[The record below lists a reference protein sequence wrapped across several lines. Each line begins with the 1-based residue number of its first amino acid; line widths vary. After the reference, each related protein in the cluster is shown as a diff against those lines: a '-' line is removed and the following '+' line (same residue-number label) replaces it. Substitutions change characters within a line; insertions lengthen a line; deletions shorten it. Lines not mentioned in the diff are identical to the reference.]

1 MAKNKP
7 AAAGDVMPGV
17 AKPPKTTAAKK
28 PRGPRGVKLALPTAI
43 QEQLNA
49 LPELYPSLKKGL
61 AQDRFLALL
70 SPSLDAAYQ
79 SAFDQ
84 LVNDLET
91 ERTAKVNALRG
102 VTFNNE
108 VAGDPY
114 VALDDETAQ

>member
-1 MAKNKP
+1 MAKKNP
-7 AAAGDVMPGV
+7 AAAGDV
-17 AKPPKTTAAKK
+17 KPPTAAAKK
-28 PRGPRGVKLALPTAI
+28 PRGPRGVKLALPAAI

-102 VTFNNE
+102 VTPPVNPE
-108 VAGDPY
+108 TDPNY
-114 VALDDETAQ
+114 VAIDDETAQ